1 MTSPATVAANPIAT
15 THMPFF
21 ITAPGQSDTLLTVVT
36 FFGVGAVVLTG
47 VFFLTLHTLP
57 ERVAHRSQ
65 KVQFDIVAI
74 LGLIALFTNEHI
86 YWIIGLLLAFIE
98 IPDFGTPVR
107 RLVDAVERIAAR
119 GAPSTAAA
127 IQDQPA
133 ERASEAAPE
142 SKPAELKSKGAVHA

>member
-36 FFGVGAVVLTG
+36 FFVVGAVVLTG

-119 GAPSTAAA
+119 GAPSTPAA
-127 IQDQPA
+127 IQDQPT

>member
-1 MTSPATVAANPIAT
+1 MTSPATAAINPVAT

-21 ITAPGQSDTLLTVVT
+21 IASPGESDTLLAIVIVFVV
-36 FFGVGAVVLTG
+36 ACVVLAG

-57 ERVAHRSQ
+57 ERVAHKSK

-86 YWIIGLLLAFIE
+86 YWILGLLLAFID
-98 IPDFGTPVR
+98 IPDFSHPVR

-119 GAPSTAAA
+119 DAAPPSAPHAASV
-127 IQDQPA
+127 DWPPEPPA
-133 ERASEAAPE
+133 ETTSVQV
-142 SKPAELKSKGAVHA
+142 KPKGAAHA